1 MRKYGIPYKGS
12 KSLIAEKI
20 IMELPQGER
29 LVDICAGGCAV
40 THCGMKSGKWKRFL
54 MVDTMNSPLLFIEAL
69 AGNLK
74 DEKRWI
80 SRDEFFDVKDA
91 DPYARVCFSFS
102 NNGEDYLYSR
112 ELEPYKKALHYA
124 VVFDDW
130 SDFTNLMPEM
140 CDDMKECL
148 RKNQDTKS
156 RRQVLQKQ
164 MVEWLKKH
172 GTIDLLMKNPFYKS
186 IKISPSGT
194 VGSKQI
200 QNLVCLESLQSLQN
214 LECLESLQSL
224 QNLERLESLQSLQ
237 NLERLEFQQKSYD
250 AYEHKAG
257 DVVYADPPYI
267 TKFLKRTQYGTND
280 SFDKE
285 AFCDWCRT
293 RDFPVYVSEY
303 EMPSDFN
310 CIASFDCAFGRMKQR
325 KDGVYIK
332 EKLWLHKNW
341 KHETELW
348 LI

>member
-1 MRKYGIPYKGS
+1 MRKYGIPYMGS
-12 KSLIAEKI
+12 KNLIAEKI

-29 LVDICAGGCAV
+29 LVDICAGGCAI

-54 MVDTMNSPLLFIEAL
+54 MVDTMNSPRLFINAM

-80 SRDEFFDVKDA
+80 SRDEFFDAKDA

-102 NNGEDYLYSR
+102 NNGKDYLYSR

-124 VVFDDW
+124 VVYNDW

-148 RKNQDTKS
+148 RKNQDIKS
-156 RRQVLQKQ
+156 RRQVIQKQ

-172 GTIDLLMKNPFYKS
+172 GTIDLLMKNPLYKS

-194 VGSKQI
+194 VGSKRI
-200 QNLVCLESLQSLQN
+200 L
-214 LECLESLQSL
+214 
-224 QNLERLESLQSLQ
+224 NLERLESLQSLQ
-237 NLERLEFQQKSYD
+237 SLERLEFQQKSYD

-267 TKFLKRTQYGTND
+267 AAHSKGRQYGNAED
-280 SFDKE
+280 FDKE

-310 CIASFDCAFGRMKQR
+310 YIASFDCALGRMKQR

-332 EKLWLHKNW
+332 EKLWLHKRW